1 MQSRYR
7 AVAMAAMLA
16 WAATGL
22 AAEKDGR
29 LSGEEVARILQEEGY
44 QAKLDVDREGDPKIH
59 SRMSGLNTY
68 VLFYDCKDGRC
79 GSLQFSVALD
89 LEAGTTL
96 AAVNKFNRS
105 FRYARLYLDEEND
118 PFLQFDFEIIHANSR
133 DHIAS
138 QIAIWEN
145 LLAEFM
151 KAMGYR
157 EEQETD
163 KARRQAPEGDSRAPV
178 RRAGSTLGDRHDRM
192 PPRRD
197 A

>member
-7 AVAMAAMLA
+7 AVAMTAMLA

-22 AAEKDGR
+22 AADKDGR

-44 QAKLDVDREGDPKIH
+44 QAKLDVDREGDPKIQ

-96 AAVNKFNRS
+96 AVANRFNRD
-105 FRYARLYLDEEND
+105 FRYARLYLDQEND
-118 PFLQFDFEIIHANSR
+118 PFLQFDFEITHA
-133 DHIAS
+133 DAQEHIAS
-138 QIAIWEN
+138 QIAIWED

-151 KAMGYR
+151 DATGYR
-157 EEQETD
+157 DEREAD
-163 KARRQAPEGDSRAPV
+163 KAQRQAPGDSATPV
-178 RRAGSTLGDRHDRM
+178 RRAGSTLGHRKDGAL
-192 PPRRD
+192 PGRD